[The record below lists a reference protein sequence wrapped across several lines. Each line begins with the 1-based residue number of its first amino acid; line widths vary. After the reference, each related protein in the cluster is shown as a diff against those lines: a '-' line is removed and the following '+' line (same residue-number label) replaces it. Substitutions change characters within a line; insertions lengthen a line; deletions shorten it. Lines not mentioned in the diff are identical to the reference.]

1 MLKAD
6 MVEAQTGE
14 VVTQDIEEKT
24 MEKLLE
30 FIYTGEID
38 NMDDQLEML
47 LYAADYYE
55 ILGLVSEGREDFFLI
70 EEFQIQVCKSALS
83 QEDVTPKNA
92 TNILLLADRHS
103 LNELKK
109 VNQDNKKIFTYILIF
124 LNSKTQRVIAWI
136 LAEKEKYMADEDFTK
151 EMEKQPALLME
162 ILKA

>member
-1 MLKAD
+1 MFERMLKTD

-55 ILGLVSEGREDFFLI
+55 IQGLVSEGREEFFLI
-70 EEFQIQVCKSALS
+70 KLFQIQVCKSALS
-83 QEDVTPKNA
+83 QEDVTPRNA
-92 TNILLLADRHS
+92 TNILLLAKRHT

-109 VNQDNKKIFTYILIF
+109 VNQDDKNSYIY
-124 LNSKTQRVIAWI
+124 W
-136 LAEKEKYMADEDFTK
+136 DFPK
-151 EMEKQPALLME
+151 F
-162 ILKA
+162 

>member
-1 MLKAD
+1 MFERMLKTD

-14 VVTQDIEEKT
+14 VVTYDIEEKT

-55 ILGLVSEGREDFFLI
+55 IQGLVSEGREEFFLI
-70 EEFQIQVCKSALS
+70 ELFQIQVCKSALS
-83 QEDVTPKNA
+83 QEDVTPRNA
-92 TNILLLADRHS
+92 TNILLLAKRHT

-109 VNQDNKKIFTYILIF
+109 VNQDDKNIYIYWDFPIF
-124 LNSKTQRVIAWI
+124 
-136 LAEKEKYMADEDFTK
+136 
-151 EMEKQPALLME
+151 
-162 ILKA
+162 

>member
-1 MLKAD
+1 MFERMLKTD

-55 ILGLVSEGREDFFLI
+55 IQGLVSEGRK
-70 EEFQIQVCKSALS
+70 EF
-83 QEDVTPKNA
+83 
-92 TNILLLADRHS
+92 
-103 LNELKK
+103 
-109 VNQDNKKIFTYILIF
+109 IFI
-124 LNSKTQRVIAWI
+124 
-136 LAEKEKYMADEDFTK
+136 
-151 EMEKQPALLME
+151 
-162 ILKA
+162 

>member
-14 VVTQDIEEKT
+14 VVTQNIEEKT

-30 FIYTGEID
+30 FIYTGEIN

-55 ILGLVSEGREDFFLI
+55 IQGLVSEGREEFFLI
-70 EEFQIQVCKSALS
+70 ELFQIQVCKSALS

-92 TNILLLADRHS
+92 TKILLLAERHR

-109 VNQDNKKIFTYILIF
+109 VNQGDKNIYIFTYVKVAEDLKHLCFF
-124 LNSKTQRVIAWI
+124 L
-136 LAEKEKYMADEDFTK
+136 
-151 EMEKQPALLME
+151 
-162 ILKA
+162 

>member
-1 MLKAD
+1 MLKTD
-6 MVEAQTGE
+6 MVEAKTGE

-55 ILGLVSEGREDFFLI
+55 IQGLVSEGREEFFLI
-70 EEFQIQVCKSALS
+70 ELFQIQVCKSALS
-83 QEDVTPKNA
+83 QEDVTPRNA
-92 TNILLLADRHS
+92 TNILLLAERHT

-109 VNQDNKKIFTYILIF
+109 VNQDDKNIRIYL
-124 LNSKTQRVIAWI
+124 
-136 LAEKEKYMADEDFTK
+136 DFPK
-151 EMEKQPALLME
+151 V
-162 ILKA
+162 

>member
-1 MLKAD
+1 MFERMLKTD

-24 MEKLLE
+24 MEKMLE

-38 NMDDQLEML
+38 NMGDQLEML

-55 ILGLVSEGREDFFLI
+55 IQGLVSEGREEFFLI
-70 EEFQIQVCKSALS
+70 ELFQIQVCKSALS

-92 TNILLLADRHS
+92 TKILLLAERHR

-109 VNQDNKKIFTYILIF
+109 VNQGDKNIYIFTYVKVAEDLKHLCFF
-124 LNSKTQRVIAWI
+124 L
-136 LAEKEKYMADEDFTK
+136 
-151 EMEKQPALLME
+151 
-162 ILKA
+162 

>member
-47 LYAADYYE
+47 LYAADKYE
-55 ILGLVSEGREDFFLI
+55 IQGLVSEGREDFF
-70 EEFQIQVCKSALS
+70 
-83 QEDVTPKNA
+83 
-92 TNILLLADRHS
+92 
-103 LNELKK
+103 
-109 VNQDNKKIFTYILIF
+109 
-124 LNSKTQRVIAWI
+124 
-136 LAEKEKYMADEDFTK
+136 
-151 EMEKQPALLME
+151 
-162 ILKA
+162 